1 MKAVGGNLTRNVTI
15 SGKLQMFICFNF
27 FISPVSLSKTWSLL
41 HPRTEVPED
50 RHGMEVALGQ
60 WHRAVLRQWA
70 ALMVSDCRKDQLQGQ
85 QANPTRFSLPLW
97 IKGLGWKEKTPA
109 GGGGCHALLGSC
121 PALGPSVGAPVPSG
135 QEQGLPP
142 SSSLSQS
149 SAVRV
154 ARNIPRCSVPPTFCS
169 TGESNLS

>member
-1 MKAVGGNLTRNVTI
+1 
-15 SGKLQMFICFNF
+15 MFICFNF

-109 GGGGCHALLGSC
+109 GGGGGVMLCWAHAQHLAPLLGHQR
-121 PALGPSVGAPVPSG
+121 PAGRSRGCLLLPHFPRV
-135 QEQGLPP
+135 QQCGLPETCQGACAP
-142 SSSLSQS
+142 YLLQH
-149 SAVRV
+149 R
-154 ARNIPRCSVPPTFCS
+154 
-169 TGESNLS
+169 GK

>member
-1 MKAVGGNLTRNVTI
+1 
-15 SGKLQMFICFNF
+15 MFICLNF

-70 ALMVSDCRKDQLQGQ
+70 APMVLDCRKDQLQGQ

-109 GGGGCHALLGSC
+109 GGGGVSCFAGLMPSTWPLCWGTSTQRAGAGAASFFLTFPEFGSASC
-121 PALGPSVGAPVPSG
+121 QKYAKVLCAPYLRQHRG
-135 QEQGLPP
+135 K
-142 SSSLSQS
+142 
-149 SAVRV
+149 
-154 ARNIPRCSVPPTFCS
+154 
-169 TGESNLS
+169 

>member
-1 MKAVGGNLTRNVTI
+1 
-15 SGKLQMFICFNF
+15 MFICFNF

-70 ALMVSDCRKDQLQGQ
+70 ALMVSDCRKDQLQGW
-85 QANPTRFSLPLW
+85 QANPTCFSLPLW
-97 IKGLGWKEKTPA
+97 IKDLGWKEKTPA

-121 PALGPSVGAPVPSG
+121 PALGPSVGAPAPSG

-154 ARNIPRCSVPPTFCS
+154 ARNMPRCSVPPTFCS